1 MGSRLGTPSRSSQ
14 RIDPLQTD
22 FSGAGSGKQEVPR
35 AAIPRFEKRV
45 FLKYLLQIAL
55 CTDAGGGRGFLRGK
69 GVTMLRHRSMDK
81 WIRIAFRNKPL
92 DLEHPP

>member
-22 FSGAGSGKQEVPR
+22 FRGAGSGTQEVPR
-35 AAIPRFEKRV
+35 ASIPRFEKRA

-55 CTDAGGGRGFLRGK
+55 CTDVGAGEDF
-69 GVTMLRHRSMDK
+69 
-81 WIRIAFRNKPL
+81 
-92 DLEHPP
+92 